1 MDAACIAIDAQ
12 EGVVVLEALLAESSS
27 SVKTPSAV
35 AAIRSVVLDT
45 NVVLD
50 VFVFDD
56 AFTRPLKEAL
66 LTGALTAWVDRHT
79 LRELELVLAYRSF
92 ALSPEAQRK
101 VRDDYGALVRVSD
114 GEGAPVELPP
124 CRDRDDQ
131 KFLALAARVGAAW
144 LVSKDKRVLSMGG
157 GRRLPFEVLSPRRA
171 SQFVEAEV
179 PPPGA

>member
-1 MDAACIAIDAQ
+1 VIAVGAAWLVRG
-12 EGVVVLEALLAESSS
+12 GVAGGKFLP
-27 SVKTPSAV
+27 VKTPSA
-35 AAIRSVVLDT
+35 APAIRSVVLDT

-66 LTGALTAWVDRHT
+66 RSGALTAWADKHT
-79 LRELELVLAYRSF
+79 LRELELVLGYRSF
-92 ALSPEAQRK
+92 ALTPETQRA
-101 VRDDYGALVRVSD
+101 VREAYGALVRVSGED
-114 GEGAPVELPP
+114 GSPVELPP

-157 GRRLPFEVLSPRRA
+157 GRRLPFDVLSPQRA
-171 SQFVEAEV
+171 ARLLEADSAGV
-179 PPPGA
+179 ARG

>member
-1 MDAACIAIDAQ
+1 M
-12 EGVVVLEALLAESSS
+12 
-27 SVKTPSAV
+27 KTPSAAPAV
-35 AAIRSVVLDT
+35 RSVVLDT

-66 LTGALTAWVDRHT
+66 RSGALTAWADRHT
-79 LRELELVLAYRSF
+79 LKELALVLAYPSF
-92 ALSPEAQRK
+92 KLAADAQRA
-101 VRDDYGALVRVSD
+101 VRDAYGALVRVMD

-131 KFLALAARVGAAW
+131 KFLALAARAGAAW

-157 GRRLPFEVLSPRRA
+157 GRRLPFDVLTPRRA
-171 SQFVEAEV
+171 SQVLEAEGFTRSV
-179 PPPGA
+179 